1 MLREKRS
8 WALSCRYC
16 KVRINKQ
23 KFIERIVEQEKLL
36 MSNESLYSAAKEAIN
51 RLFADTSVP
60 KSTTRMNLESPIAE
74 IDIWTLSGTT
84 TMPDQTPFIESNIL
98 LAVIRGDY
106 EHARE
111 QAALLSK
118 IEAEWLIAYAQEMI
132 KVLTEEMKK

>member
-1 MLREKRS
+1 
-8 WALSCRYC
+8 
-16 KVRINKQ
+16 
-23 KFIERIVEQEKLL
+23 